1 MVQAKGAGLMC
12 RIAIVLVSFL
22 VLFGCSVNKPF
33 YATGG
38 SRADG
43 TVDMAYDTAYL
54 EVPTVS
60 HSQAKNIAVQKCRV
74 WGYKDAEPFGGQ
86 VENCYQRNGYG
97 NCLRGQVIVKY
108 QCLGNLEAVRPTAP
122 PSPQTTVSAP
132 IPAQMSKEQYKQM
145 QVEELMKKNIPYEE
159 YVRQYDS
166 IMAQ

>member
-1 MVQAKGAGLMC
+1 MYRVAV
-12 RIAIVLVSFL
+12 VLVSLL
-22 VLFGCSVNKPF
+22 VLPGCSVNKPF

-54 EVPTVS
+54 EVPVVN

-74 WGYKDAEPFGGQ
+74 WGYNDAEPFGGQ

-97 NCLRGQVIVKY
+97 NCLRGQIIIKY
-108 QCLGNLEAVRPTAP
+108 QCLGNLEAARPTAAP
-122 PSPQTTVSAP
+122 LPQAQISAP
-132 IPAQMSKEQYKQM
+132 IPAQMTKEQYKQM
-145 QVEELMKKNIPYEE
+145 QIEELMKKNIPYDE
-159 YVRQYDS
+159 YTRQYDS